1 MRKIIKRAGML
12 LLSATMMFGV
22 AACEKSAEEVERVI
36 YEHEGPG
43 EGETEEPIVISN
55 EYLEMTFDPA
65 TTAFDILVK
74 STGQTWHSC
83 ATNPDSDTVATAD
96 FKKTM
101 ASMLVMEYSSIAGDT
116 KTYNTQLNSV
126 ENKYYE
132 VVEGEDGKSITV
144 NYTIGV
150 LKKQYIVPLVANEE
164 EMNVYLDQIG
174 SGSERRKVTNLYRL
188 YDINKLQKSDNKEE
202 LLEKYPKLAEE
213 KLYVLRDGQPDY
225 QLKNLEETFAALG
238 FTQEDYNAQ
247 AEEYG
252 ISVDSG
258 DKPLFNASIKYTL
271 DGDTLLV
278 EVPMKSLISPLD
290 FPMTRLKIL
299 PYFGCGSSK
308 DEGYM
313 FVPAGSGALINF
325 NNGKTQQNNFF
336 SYMYGW
342 DVAQTRTY
350 VVNDNKCVLPVFGI
364 SNNGNSYI
372 CVLES
377 GQSYAAIEAD
387 INRGVTNT
395 RNYVCANYQIT
406 HSEKLDVQGKSNG
419 AMYMYEESLPDEVIS
434 QRYIFCKEDGYVNMA
449 DTYRGYLQDK
459 YPEYMKKQTN
469 AEVPMTVDILGS
481 IEVLKQIAG
490 IPTKTPVALTTY
502 KEAAALI
509 EDMANNKWNNLNVR
523 YQGWF
528 NGGIENAAATEIRL
542 IGALGG
548 KSSLKKVISTAQE
561 KGYDIYLDGEVQYV
575 YANKLFDG
583 YSKNGDTAKLVNREY
598 VKLYEF
604 SPVWSGQDKDKD
616 YYWLARPS
624 VTEKMMQ
631 TLADYASKVGT
642 NSYSFGSIGNIL
654 GADYNVKHPVSREAT
669 LSIQS
674 EKIKSMVDGGSK
686 VLVDGG
692 NLLPSIYADVLVNIP
707 VQTEKQNILDQA
719 IPFYGMVFHGTKQ
732 LMGKAINLA
741 SDYSYNLLA
750 SIENG
755 CGLYFVF
762 MDETTRTLQETDY
775 TRYFGADYSKWK
787 KEAGDLYRR
796 FQIDLGS
803 TYTQYIVDHQ
813 NVAEGVNYIE
823 YEDGT
828 RVYVNYNS
836 YSETVDGVTIP
847 ATGFTVKKGGN

>member
-604 SPVWSGQDKDKD
+604 SPVWYGQDKDKD

>member
-150 LKKQYIVPLVANEE
+150 LKKQYIVPLVANE

-604 SPVWSGQDKDKD
+604 SPVWYGQDKDKD

-707 VQTEKQNILDQA
+707 VAA
-719 IPFYGMVFHGTKQ
+719 I
-732 LMGKAINLA
+732 
-741 SDYSYNLLA
+741 
-750 SIENG
+750 
-755 CGLYFVF
+755 
-762 MDETTRTLQETDY
+762 
-775 TRYFGADYSKWK
+775 
-787 KEAGDLYRR
+787 
-796 FQIDLGS
+796 
-803 TYTQYIVDHQ
+803 
-813 NVAEGVNYIE
+813 
-823 YEDGT
+823 
-828 RVYVNYNS
+828 
-836 YSETVDGVTIP
+836 
-847 ATGFTVKKGGN
+847 

>member
-202 LLEKYPKLAEE
+202 LLAKYPKLAEE
-213 KLYVLRDGQPDY
+213 KLYILRDGQPDY

-238 FTQEDYNAQ
+238 FTPEDYNKQ

-290 FPMTRLKIL
+290 YPMTRLKIL

-419 AMYMYEESLPDEVIS
+419 TMYMYEETLPDEVIS

-604 SPVWSGQDKDKD
+604 SPVWYGQDKEKD

-775 TRYFGADYSKWK
+775 TRYYGADYSKWK

-796 FQIDLGS
+796 FQNDLGS

-813 NVAEGVNYIE
+813 NVADGVNFIE

-847 ATGFTVKKGGN
+847 ATGFIVKKGGN

>member
-22 AACEKSAEEVERVI
+22 AACEKSAQEVDRVI
-36 YEHEGPG
+36 YEHEGPA
-43 EGETEEPIVISN
+43 EGETEKPIVISN

-83 ATNPDSDTVATAD
+83 ATDPGSDTVATAD

-132 VVEGEDGKSITV
+132 VVEDADNNSITV

-164 EMNVYLDQIG
+164 EMKVYLDQIPTKK
-174 SGSERRKVTNLYRL
+174 EQRAVTNLYRL
-188 YDINKLQKSDNKEE
+188 YDINKLQKDDNKDE
-202 LLEKYPKLAEE
+202 LLQKYPKLAEE
-213 KLYVLRDGQPDY
+213 KLYILREGQPDY
-225 QLKNLEETFAALG
+225 QLKNLQEKFEELG
-238 FTQEDYNAQ
+238 FTEEMYKAQ

-258 DKPLFNASIKYTL
+258 DKPLFNATIKYTL

-278 EVPMKSLISPLD
+278 EVPMKGLISPLD

-313 FVPAGSGALINF
+313 LVPAGSGALINF
-325 NNGKTQQNNFF
+325 NNGKSQQNNFY
-336 SYMYGW
+336 SNMYGW

-350 VVNDNKCVLPVFGI
+350 IVNDNKCVLPVFGI
-364 SNNGNSYI
+364 SNNGNSFI
-372 CVLES
+372 CVLEN
-377 GQSYAAIEAD
+377 GASYASVEAD
-387 INRGVTNT
+387 INRGLTNT

-434 QRYIFCKEDGYVNMA
+434 QRYIFCKDDGYVKMA
-449 DTYRGYLQDK
+449 DAYREYLQEK
-459 YPEYMKKQTN
+459 YPDYMKKQTT
-469 AEVPMTVDILGS
+469 AEVPMTIDILGS

-502 KEAAALI
+502 KEAAELI
-509 EDMANNKWNNLNVR
+509 EDMALNKWNNLNVR

-528 NGGIENAAATEIRL
+528 NGGIQNAAATEIRL

-561 KGYDIYLDGEVQYV
+561 KNYNLYLDGEVQYV

-583 YSKNGDTAKLVNREY
+583 YSKNSDSAKLVNREF

-604 SPVWSGQDKDKD
+604 SPVWFGQDKDKD

-624 VTEKMMQ
+624 VTEKMIG
-631 TLADYASKVGT
+631 TLADYASSLGT
-642 NSYSFGSIGNIL
+642 DNYSFGSIGNVL
-654 GADYNVKHPVSREAT
+654 GADYNKKHPVSREAS
-669 LSIQS
+669 LNMQS
-674 EKIKSMVDGGSK
+674 EKIKSLVDNGAK

-707 VQTEKQNILDQA
+707 VQSENQNILDQT
-719 IPFYGMVFHGTKQ
+719 IPFYGMVFHGSKQ
-732 LMGKAINLA
+732 LMGKAVNLA

-762 MDETTRTLQETDY
+762 MDESTRTLQETDY
-775 TRYFGADYSKWK
+775 TKYYGADYSKWK

-796 FQIDLGS
+796 FQNDLAS
-803 TYTQYIVDHQ
+803 TYDQYIVDHQ
-813 NVAEGVNYIE
+813 NVVAGVNYVE

-836 YSETVDGVTIP
+836 YSETVDGITIP
-847 ATGFTVKKGGN
+847 ANGFTVKKGGN